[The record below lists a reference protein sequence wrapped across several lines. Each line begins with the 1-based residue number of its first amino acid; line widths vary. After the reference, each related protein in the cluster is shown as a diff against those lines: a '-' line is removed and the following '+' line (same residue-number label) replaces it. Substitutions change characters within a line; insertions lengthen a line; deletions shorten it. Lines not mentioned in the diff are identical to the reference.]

1 MNTLDLD
8 TACGYCEAHGHREIL
23 GGQWISGPAC
33 PDCGG
38 TGYLVTSPE
47 AERLLAFV
55 ERHLGHLLRLEIA
68 ALRAELSSERGPR
81 SPRAVHSLRHPRP

>member
-1 MNTLDLD
+1 MNTHDLD
-8 TACGYCEAHGHREIL
+8 TACGYCEAHGQREIP

-38 TGYLVTSPE
+38 TGYLVTSPA
-47 AERLLAFV
+47 AERLLAFI

-68 ALRAELSSERGPR
+68 ALRAELSSQSRPR
-81 SPRAVHSLRHPRP
+81 SRRAVHVLRRRGP